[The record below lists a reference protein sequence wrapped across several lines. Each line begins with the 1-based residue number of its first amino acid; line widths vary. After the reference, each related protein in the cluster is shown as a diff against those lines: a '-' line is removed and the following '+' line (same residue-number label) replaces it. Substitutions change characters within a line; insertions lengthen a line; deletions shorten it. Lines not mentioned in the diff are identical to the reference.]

1 MKLDHLQAFVRV
13 AETGSISRAAE
24 RMDVPKSRLSRQ
36 IRRLETDLHVLLLQ
50 RTTRS
55 QALTNEGRFLLDAC
69 RQALAQIE
77 DACAEVR
84 EIRARPQGKLRI
96 TTTNELAQYLST
108 NLVQG
113 FIKAYPQISVEL
125 ESSQSV
131 RDLIK
136 EDFDLAIRAGNK
148 VADGLNRRTIGR
160 ARLVLAGSAD
170 WVTKSDRLRSP
181 AAVERLPFV
190 LRKPRGGNRRIV
202 LQNQADTLVLNPAKV
217 VLQTTN
223 FYAVR
228 QALLN
233 GTGVGLVPGFLIA
246 DDLRSKRLREL
257 LPGWCSEPI
266 DISIVYP
273 NRRFLPKKVRAFID
287 HAAAMQRRGDLTF

>member
-1 MKLDHLQAFVRV
+1 
-13 AETGSISRAAE
+13 
-24 RMDVPKSRLSRQ
+24 
-36 IRRLETDLHVLLLQ
+36 
-50 RTTRS
+50 
-55 QALTNEGRFLLDAC
+55 
-69 RQALAQIE
+69 
-77 DACAEVR
+77 VR
-84 EIRARPQGKLRI
+84 EIRARPQGRLRI

-160 ARLVLAGSAD
+160 ARLVLAGSVEWA
-170 WVTKSDRLRSP
+170 TKSARLRSP
-181 AAVERLPFV
+181 SAVERLPFV
-190 LRKPRGGNRRIV
+190 LRKPRAGQRKLV
-202 LQNQADTLVLNPAKV
+202 LHNQADTLVLNPAKV

-246 DDLRSKRLREL
+246 EDLRSGRLHDL
-257 LPGWCSEPI
+257 LPGWGSEPI

-287 HAAAMQRRGDLTF
+287 HAAGMQRRGELTF

>member
-1 MKLDHLQAFVRV
+1 MKLDHLRAFLRV
-13 AETGSISRAAE
+13 AELGSMSRAADL
-24 RMDVPKSRLSRQ
+24 MDVPKSRLSRQ
-36 IRRLETDLHVLLLQ
+36 IRRLETDLHVLLLR

-55 QALTNEGRFLLDAC
+55 QALTREGRFLLDAC
-69 RQALAQIE
+69 RPALAAIE

-84 EIRARPQGKLRI
+84 DIRARPQGKLRV

-108 NLVQG
+108 NLVQA
-113 FIKAYPQISVEL
+113 FIRAYPQITVEL
-125 ESSQSV
+125 ESSQTV

-148 VADGLNRRTIGR
+148 VGDELNRRTIGR
-160 ARLVLAGSAD
+160 ARFVLAGSVEWA
-170 WVTKSDRLRSP
+170 TKSARSRSP
-181 AAVERLPFV
+181 AVIERLPFV
-190 LRKPRGGNRRIV
+190 LRKPRGGDGRIV
-202 LQNQADTLVLNPAKV
+202 LHKDADTLVLNPRHV

-228 QALLN
+228 QALLT
-233 GTGVGLVPGFLIA
+233 GTGVGLVPRFLIA
-246 DDLRSKRLREL
+246 DDLQGKRLHDL
-257 LPGWCSEPI
+257 LPGWCSEPV

-287 HAAAMQRRGDLTF
+287 HAVGMQQRGELEF